1 MKYGMLKDRRGKKIP
16 NSGMTE
22 MHYCRKVLR
31 FFLFISFQHDLYVLN
46 FVTEV
51 YSNLKP
57 ADV

>member
-1 MKYGMLKDRRGKKIP
+1 MLKDRRGKKIP

-22 MHYCRKVLR
+22 MHYCRRVLR
-31 FFLFISFQHDLYVLN
+31 FFLFISFQDDLYVLS

-51 YSNLKP
+51 HSNLKP